1 MTPATLLTERKR
13 PAVRLERHLS
23 DPPEVVWRALTDRAE
38 LHSWFPC
45 DVVVEG
51 GRWAPGARIAFPF
64 DPKVMDLTLE
74 GEVLEVAEPRVLS
87 YTWGEELLRF
97 ELSPKD
103 GGTML
108 VLIDELPA
116 NAAARNAA
124 GWEDCLDLLAGRKPA
139 EGAWQARFVQYRAA
153 FEPALGHQDGPPPE
167 YKGS

>member
-13 PAVRLERHLS
+13 PAVRLERHLT
-23 DPPEVVWRALTDRAE
+23 DPPQVVWRALTDRAE

-45 DVVVEG
+45 DVIVEG
-51 GRWAPGARIAFPF
+51 GSWAPGARIAFPF
-64 DPKVMDLTLE
+64 DPKVMDLTLQ
-74 GEVLEVAEPRVLS
+74 GEVLEVVEPHVLS

-97 ELSPKD
+97 ELSPNN
-103 GGTML
+103 GGTLL

-139 EGAWQARFVQYRAA
+139 EGAWQTRFAQYRAA
-153 FEPALGHQDGPPPE
+153 FEPALGQQDGPPPE
-167 YKGS
+167 YKGG